1 MSNGKDPAT
10 LMGEAWDR
18 FVEEINETPPFSWV
32 AAMADWA
39 VDKLATILERA
50 THKEDNMTISDKEER
65 RPDCVTVTA
74 AEAAENI
81 SKAMEAMNG
90 PTLAER
96 VREEFHQIFAER
108 VNRTGANELLEWME
122 RNGFFEAPAS
132 KGHHLAVPGGLAMH
146 SLHVYRRLREIAAAA
161 IIGHPCEG
169 EFNLEGVL
177 EESVAIMALLHDLC
191 KIDCYHRSGD
201 GYTFRDPLPLGH
213 GEKSVYLITK
223 YMKLMETEALAIRW
237 HMGAYDDAVKGGAKA
252 FNAAMAVTPWV
263 WRLHQADMIATWE
276 DERSGDDGR
285 A

>member
-1 MSNGKDPAT
+1 
-10 LMGEAWDR
+10 MGAYTRANAE
-18 FVEEINETPPFSWV
+18 VCLLGVTPNF
-32 AAMADWA
+32 
-39 VDKLATILERA
+39 
-50 THKEDNMTISDKEER
+50 
-65 RPDCVTVTA
+65 
-74 AEAAENI
+74 
-81 SKAMEAMNG
+81 KARD
-90 PTLAER
+90 R
-96 VREEFHQIFAER
+96 VREEFHQIFDKR
-108 VNRTGANELLEWME
+108 VNRKGADKLLEWME

-132 KGHHLAVPGGLAMH
+132 KGHHLAVPGGLALH

-191 KIDCYHRSGD
+191 KIDCYHRSGN

-223 YMKLMETEALAIRW
+223 YMKLLETEALAIRW
-237 HMGAYDDAVKGGAKA
+237 HMGAYDDAVKGGTNA
-252 FNAAMAVTPWV
+252 FNAAMAMTPWV

>member
-1 MSNGKDPAT
+1 MSNGKDHTT
-10 LMGEAWDR
+10 LLKEAWSGLIDG
-18 FVEEINETPPFSWV
+18 INETPPFSWAV
-32 AAMADWA
+32 ALAGWA
-39 VDKLATILERA
+39 VDKLAALLERI
-50 THKEDNMTISDKEER
+50 THKEDNMIVSEKEV
-65 RPDCVTVTA
+65 CLLGVTP
-74 AEAAENI
+74 NF
-81 SKAMEAMNG
+81 KARD
-90 PTLAER
+90 R
-96 VREEFHQIFAER
+96 VREEFHQIFDKR
-108 VNRTGANELLEWME
+108 VNRKGADKLLEWME

-132 KGHHLAVPGGLAMH
+132 KGHHLAVPGGLALH

-191 KIDCYHRSGD
+191 KIDCYHRSGN

-213 GEKSVYLITK
+213 GEKSVYLIAK
-223 YMKLMETEALAIRW
+223 YMKLLETEALAIRW
-237 HMGAYDDAVKGGAKA
+237 HMGAYDDAVKGGTNA
-252 FNAAMAVTPWV
+252 FNAAMAMTPWV

>member
-1 MSNGKDPAT
+1 MSNGKDPTT
-10 LMGEAWDR
+10 LLGEAWDR
-18 FVEEINETPPFSWV
+18 FVEEINETPPFRWV
-32 AAMADWA
+32 ADIADWA
-39 VDKLATILERA
+39 VDKLAAILERA
-50 THKEDNMTISDKEER
+50 THKEDNMIISDKEER

-96 VREEFHQIFAER
+96 VREKFHQIFAER
-108 VNRTGANELLEWME
+108 VNRKGANELMEWME

-132 KGHHLAVPGGLAMH
+132 KGHHLAVPGGLALH
-146 SLHVYRRLREIAAAA
+146 SLNVYQRLREIAAAA

-191 KIDCYHRSGD
+191 KIDCYHRSGN
-201 GYTFRDPLPLGH
+201 GYAFQDPLPLGH

-223 YMKLMETEALAIRW
+223 HMKLLETEALAIRW
-237 HMGAYDDAVKGGAKA
+237 HMGAYDDAVKGGTKA

>member
-10 LMGEAWDR
+10 LLGEAWDR

-39 VDKLATILERA
+39 VDKLAAILERA
-50 THKEDNMTISDKEER
+50 THKEDNMIISGKEER
-65 RPDCVTVTA
+65 RPDCVTVTT

-90 PTLAER
+90 PALAER
-96 VREEFHQIFAER
+96 VREEFCEIFNKQ
-108 VNRTGANELLEWME
+108 VNRQGAAGLLEWMD
-122 RNGFFEAPAS
+122 NTGFFTAPAS
-132 KGHHLAVPGGLAMH
+132 KGKHLAVPGGLALH
-146 SLHVYRRLREIAAAA
+146 SLNVYRHLREIAAAA

-169 EFNLEGVL
+169 EFRLEGRL
-177 EESVAIMALLHDLC
+177 EESVAIMGLLHDLC

-201 GYTFRDPLPLGH
+201 GYTFLDPFPLGH
-213 GEKSVYLITK
+213 GEKSLFLITGH
-223 YMKLMETEALAIRW
+223 MELTEEEALAIRW
-237 HMGAYDDAVKGGAKA
+237 HMGAYDDAVKGGTKA